1 MIHRPLRPARPW
13 FAALATMLA
22 LFVLTPAGA
31 ALAHASLV
39 TSDPAAGATLT
50 ASPATI
56 TATFA
61 EAFDTARSSIQLLG
75 PDGATLATSV
85 VAPAA
90 TAESM
95 TVSGFGPLAP
105 GTYSVR
111 WITITPDDNG
121 IERGT
126 FTFTVGAPGPGSG
139 KAEAASPGAAATA
152 AAAPGAGGGG
162 SPGGSGDVAVAL
174 VVLVSLVIA
183 GLAWFLRR
191 SR

>member
-1 MIHRPLRPARPW
+1 MTHRPARSSRPW
-13 FAALATMLA
+13 LAALATLLA
-22 LFVLTPAGA
+22 LFILTPAGA

-39 TSDPAAGATLT
+39 TSDPAAGTTLT
-50 ASPATI
+50 ASPARI

-61 EAFDTARSSIQLLG
+61 EAFDTARSSMQLLG
-75 PDGATLATSV
+75 PDGATLATSA
-85 VAPAA
+85 VATAA
-90 TAESM
+90 TAETM

-126 FTFTVGAPGPGSG
+126 FTFTVGALAGGSAHAG
-139 KAEAASPGAAATA
+139 AASPGAAA
-152 AAAPGAGGGG
+152 AAPGAVGGG
-162 SPGGSGDVAVAL
+162 SSGGSGDVVVAL
-174 VVLVSLVIA
+174 AVLASLVIA
-183 GLAWFLRR
+183 GLARFLRR

>member
-1 MIHRPLRPARPW
+1 MTHRPARSSRPW
-13 FAALATMLA
+13 LAALATLLA
-22 LFVLTPAGA
+22 LFILTPAGA

-39 TSDPAAGATLT
+39 TSDPAAGTTLT
-50 ASPATI
+50 ASPARI

-61 EAFDTARSSIQLLG
+61 EAFDTARSSMQLLG
-75 PDGATLATSV
+75 PDGATLATSA
-85 VAPAA
+85 VATAA
-90 TAESM
+90 TAATM

-126 FTFTVGAPGPGSG
+126 FTFTVGALAGGSAHAG
-139 KAEAASPGAAATA
+139 AASPGAAA
-152 AAAPGAGGGG
+152 AAPGAVGGG
-162 SPGGSGDVAVAL
+162 SSGGSGDVVVAL
-174 VVLVSLVIA
+174 AVLASLVIA